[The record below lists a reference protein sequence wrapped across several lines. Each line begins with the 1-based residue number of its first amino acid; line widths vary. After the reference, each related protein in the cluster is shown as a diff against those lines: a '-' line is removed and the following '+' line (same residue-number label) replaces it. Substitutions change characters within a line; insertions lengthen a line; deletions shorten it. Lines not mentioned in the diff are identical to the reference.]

1 MWVRNCFA
9 LYKSGFPS
17 PHLDMP
23 GLGQGLKG
31 YNIDMK
37 KLPAIAIIFFLLFSS
52 APAQVRN
59 TKELTVVIP
68 AESIAKFIQPLLPY
82 SIDMGENF
90 SGSFWVKSI
99 ENIKITK
106 DRVSFSAHIY
116 GKDIG
121 YSAKIGKQI
130 ARFKVG
136 DVNLRNH
143 WEASLRYDKN
153 KKTLYIKPHIESP
166 ENKKDFSQ
174 GDILIDTLFD
184 ALSDIEYPIDLNKIK
199 PITAEI
205 YNTELTIDT
214 KISDVYS
221 NNNRLFIEIIPTAQ
235 KKDPPE

>member
-1 MWVRNCFA
+1 
-9 LYKSGFPS
+9 
-17 PHLDMP
+17 
-23 GLGQGLKG
+23 
-31 YNIDMK
+31 MK
-37 KLPAIAIIFFLLFSS
+37 KFPTVTLTFILSVLLISPAL
-52 APAQVRN
+52 AQVRN
-59 TKELTVVIP
+59 NKELTVVVP

-106 DRVSFSAHIY
+106 DRISFSAHIY

-121 YSAKIGKQI
+121 YSAKIGKQT

-143 WEASLRYDKN
+143 WEASFRYDKS
-153 KKTLYIKPHIESP
+153 KKKLYLKPHIESP
-166 ENKKDFSQ
+166 QNKKDLSQ

-184 ALSDIEYPIDLNKIK
+184 ALSDIEYPIDLNKIN

-205 YNTELTIDT
+205 HHSELTINT
-214 KISDVYS
+214 EISDVYS
-221 NNNRLFIEIIPTAQ
+221 NQGKLYIEIVPTAQ
-235 KKDPPE
+235 KKDPAE

>member
-1 MWVRNCFA
+1 LGLR
-9 LYKSGFPS
+9 YKYR
-17 PHLDMP
+17 
-23 GLGQGLKG
+23 QVE
-31 YNIDMK
+31 MK
-37 KLPAIAIIFFLLFSS
+37 KLLKITVTFILLVLLVSP

-59 TKELTVVIP
+59 TKELTVVVP

-82 SIDMGENF
+82 SIDMGKNF

-121 YSAKIGKQI
+121 YSAKIGKQT

-143 WEASLRYDKN
+143 WEASLRYDKS
-153 KKTLYIKPHIESP
+153 KKKLYLKPHIESP
-166 ENKKDFSQ
+166 KNKKDLSQ

-184 ALSDIEYPIDLNKIK
+184 ALSDMEYPIDLNKIK
-199 PITAEI
+199 PITTEI
-205 YNTELTIDT
+205 YNTELAIDT
-214 KISDVYS
+214 QISDVYS
-221 NNNRLFIEIIPTAQ
+221 NNNKLFIEIIPTAQ
-235 KKDPPE
+235 KKDQTE